1 METSW
6 LQTLITTLRGQ
17 STWSSSKKGPAT
29 QVFFV
34 SKFPVCK
41 DCVLC
46 TNMYLF
52 GASSGPGKGMDDRE
66 NRRRMK
72 STPKRAVPAGR
83 DSSEIDFELP
93 LCSKY
98 LLLAAYIASRNAAT
112 LDASLFDTGDGAR
125 ASSRK
130 KRKWASYL
138 CLNFHLKR
146 IEWVAMCPLLVWSDE
161 MLLYSGMVRNQ
172 SIHRDFISPYPSSGV
187 FRIVCSWSL

>member
-1 METSW
+1 
-6 LQTLITTLRGQ
+6 
-17 STWSSSKKGPAT
+17 
-29 QVFFV
+29 
-34 SKFPVCK
+34 
-41 DCVLC
+41 
-46 TNMYLF
+46 MYLF

-72 STPKRAVPAGR
+72 STPKRALPAGR

-138 CLNFHLKR
+138 CLNFYFKR
-146 IEWVAMCPLLVWSDE
+146 IELVAMCPLLVWSDE
-161 MLLYSGMVRNQ
+161 LLLYSGMVRNQ
-172 SIHRDFISPYPSSGV
+172 SIQIDFLSYLIHLQG
-187 FRIVCSWSL
+187 CSELSAPGLYKIWGLLVVASRFKFVGLLSTEYIG